1 MLESGEAQNPGDSV
15 GGPADGASSGE
26 ARPGGDAM
34 ALLAAANAGDPVAS
48 AQLLPL
54 VYDHLRNLARKRL
67 AHERPGLTLDATALV
82 HEAYLRIAGDGEVQ
96 WNSRR
101 HFFAAAG
108 IAMRRILVER
118 ARRLAGPKAGGGR
131 QRLPLSAVNDSN
143 LAQADMVDE
152 TDWILLDAALTELEQ
167 TDPELS
173 EVVHLRYFA
182 GLTVPEAAQALN
194 RGARSVDRDWSVA
207 RAWLLDRMKKA

>member
-1 MLESGEAQNPGDSV
+1 MAGLDGQRSSDDGSAEAS
-15 GGPADGASSGE
+15 
-26 ARPGGDAM
+26 
-34 ALLAAANAGDPVAS
+34 ALLAAAAAGDPTAS

-54 VYDHLRNLARKRL
+54 VYDHLRDLARKRL

-82 HEAYLRIAGDGEVQ
+82 HEAYMRIAGSGDVQ

-131 QRLPLSAVNDSN
+131 QRLPLSAVNDPS
-143 LAQADMVDE
+143 LAQADPVDE
-152 TDWILLDAALTELEQ
+152 TDWILLDEALTELEQ

-182 GLTVPEAAQALN
+182 GLTVPEAAMALN

>member
-1 MLESGEAQNPGDSV
+1 MARLD
-15 GGPADGASSGE
+15 GPKSSDD
-26 ARPGGDAM
+26 GDADAS
-34 ALLAAANAGDPVAS
+34 ALLAAAAAGDPTAS

-54 VYDHLRNLARKRL
+54 VYDHLRELARKRL

-82 HEAYLRIAGDGEVQ
+82 HEAYMRIAGGGDVQ

-131 QRLPLSAVNDSN
+131 QRLPLSAVNDPS
-143 LAQADMVDE
+143 LAQADPVDE
-152 TDWILLDAALTELEQ
+152 TDWILLDEALTELEQ

-182 GLTVPEAAQALN
+182 GLTVPEAAMALN

-207 RAWLLDRMKKA
+207 RAWLLDRMKKV

>member
-1 MLESGEAQNPGDSV
+1 MLDSGEAENPTDSGDM
-15 GGPADGASSGE
+15 PTDGRSREGQSA
-26 ARPGGDAM
+26 GGDAM
-34 ALLAAANAGDPVAS
+34 ALLAAATAGDPIAS

-54 VYDHLRNLARKRL
+54 VYDHLRDLARKRL
-67 AHERPGLTLDATALV
+67 SHERPGLTLDATALV
-82 HEAYLRIAGDGEVQ
+82 HEAYMRIAGNGEVQ

-118 ARRLAGPKAGGGR
+118 ARRLGGPKAGGGR
-131 QRLPLSAVNDSN
+131 QRLPLSAVNDSK
-143 LAQADMVDE
+143 LSQADLVDE
-152 TDWILLDAALTELEQ
+152 TDWILLDQALTELEQ

>member
-1 MLESGEAQNPGDSV
+1 MARLD
-15 GGPADGASSGE
+15 GPKSSDD
-26 ARPGGDAM
+26 GDADAS
-34 ALLAAANAGDPVAS
+34 ALLAAAAAGDPTAS

-54 VYDHLRNLARKRL
+54 VYDHLRELARKRL

-82 HEAYLRIAGDGEVQ
+82 HEAYMRIAGGGDVQ

-131 QRLPLSAVNDSN
+131 QRLPLSAVNDPS
-143 LAQADMVDE
+143 LAQADPVDE

-182 GLTVPEAAQALN
+182 GLTVPEAAMALN

>member
-1 MLESGEAQNPGDSV
+1 
-15 GGPADGASSGE
+15 
-26 ARPGGDAM
+26 M
-34 ALLAAANAGDPVAS
+34 ALMAAASAGDPSAS
-48 AQLLPL
+48 IQLLPL
-54 VYDHLRNLARKRL
+54 VYEHLRELARKRL
-67 AHERPGLTLDATALV
+67 SHERPGLTLDATGLV

-131 QRLPLSAVNDSN
+131 HRLPLSAVNDAH
-143 LAQADMVDE
+143 LAKADFLDE
-152 TDWILLDAALTELEQ
+152 TDWLLLDEALTELEHA
-167 TDPELS
+167 DPELS

-182 GLTVPEAAQALN
+182 GLTVPEAALALG

-207 RAWLLDRMKKA
+207 RVWLLDRMKKA

>member
-1 MLESGEAQNPGDSV
+1 MARLD
-15 GGPADGASSGE
+15 GPKSSDD
-26 ARPGGDAM
+26 GDADAS
-34 ALLAAANAGDPVAS
+34 ALLAAAAAGDPTAS

-54 VYDHLRNLARKRL
+54 VYDHLRELARKRL

-82 HEAYLRIAGDGEVQ
+82 HEAYMRIAGGGDVQ

-131 QRLPLSAVNDSN
+131 QRLPLSAVNDPS
-143 LAQADMVDE
+143 LAQADPVDE
-152 TDWILLDAALTELEQ
+152 TDWILLDEALTELEQ

-182 GLTVPEAAQALN
+182 GLTVPEAAMALN